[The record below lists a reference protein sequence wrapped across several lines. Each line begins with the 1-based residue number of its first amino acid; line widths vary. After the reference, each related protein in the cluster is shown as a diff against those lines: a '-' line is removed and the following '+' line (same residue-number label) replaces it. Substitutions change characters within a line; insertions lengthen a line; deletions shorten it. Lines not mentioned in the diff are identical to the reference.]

1 MSWRIA
7 LHRLTSQGP
16 SWRPS
21 TRPICPDETEQ
32 HGNKLQMTGEMAG
45 CKQMTLSTSLHF
57 GWCYIVLVV
66 LYVYI
71 YHIDMYSNIKIKFHM
86 HNLLVTIGK
95 DWSTHSILQG
105 SEKKIQTTQ
114 NHTPSC
120 TTKHHMLFK
129 DFKAEDLMMMY
140 KKMTGS
146 LSPEIPPSSAVSS
159 FPSALAVVS
168 PSLPPPRKRIT
179 PWWKGILASKHDG
192 EGVLKKYGKNMVK

>member
-1 MSWRIA
+1 
-7 LHRLTSQGP
+7 
-16 SWRPS
+16 
-21 TRPICPDETEQ
+21 
-32 HGNKLQMTGEMAG
+32 
-45 CKQMTLSTSLHF
+45 
-57 GWCYIVLVV
+57 
-66 LYVYI
+66 
-71 YHIDMYSNIKIKFHM
+71 
-86 HNLLVTIGK
+86 
-95 DWSTHSILQG
+95 
-105 SEKKIQTTQ
+105 
-114 NHTPSC
+114 
-120 TTKHHMLFK
+120 MLFK